1 MFRVSKC
8 DTLSNCLLGLKKKP
22 DSLGTLDN
30 GSLRANVFETRT
42 AVGS

>member
-8 DTLSNCLLGLKKKP
+8 DTLSNCLLGLLKN
-22 DSLGTLDN
+22 LDN
-30 GSLRANVFETRT
+30 GSLRTNVYETRT